1 MSFWSSANT
10 SDSSS
15 FESDKTQVE
24 KASLWDLAHSQTG
37 DGFGNWLMESY
48 PESVYLD
55 YVRYDTNR
63 LSFNLVFLVSTDG
76 DKVAGFMLVPNDT
89 LRTFTEIVF
98 TFPAKT
104 FESSLTLVD
113 AMCQGAE
120 PAGSAATVLRASDAI
135 SALKESRQPAVE
147 EAEAADETEA
157 TAEADEAEAESADAT
172 DEAGADEAE
181 EAEVGALTDGKYTD
195 GTYEGTG
202 KGIGGDVPVT
212 VTVEGGK
219 IASVEV
225 GDNSETQGIGSNAI
239 EQLPELI
246 VEANGTEGV
255 DGVSG
260 ATITSNAIFTAV
272 DEALSSAASG
282 DADATA
288 ETEADAATEETTED
302 EAAAD
307 EAGATEET
315 EAGAEAGAAAD
326 EAGATD
332 AAADADATEE
342 ADEAGAEAGAEAE
355 AAAGSYADGTYEGT
369 GKGIGGDVPVTVTVE
384 GGKIASVEVGDNSET
399 QGIGTNAIEQLPA
412 LIVEAGGTEG
422 VEGVSGA
429 TVTSNAILDAVE
441 TALEGASR

>member
-1 MSFWSSANT
+1 MW
-10 SDSSS
+10 
-15 FESDKTQVE
+15 
-24 KASLWDLAHSQTG
+24 G
-37 DGFGNWLMESY
+37 GY

-55 YVRYDTNR
+55 YVRYDTGT
-63 LSFNLVFLVSTDG
+63 LSFNLVFLMDTAG

-89 LRTFTEIVF
+89 LRTFTEVVF
-98 TFPAKT
+98 TFPAET

-147 EAEAADETEA
+147 EAKAATDEEEAATD
-157 TAEADEAEAESADAT
+157 EADEAEAEPADAT

-181 EAEVGALTDGKYTD
+181 EAEVGALTDGEYAD

-272 DEALSSAASG
+272 DEAL
-282 DADATA
+282 
-288 ETEADAATEETTED
+288 
-302 EAAAD
+302 
-307 EAGATEET
+307 
-315 EAGAEAGAAAD
+315 
-326 EAGATD
+326 
-332 AAADADATEE
+332 
-342 ADEAGAEAGAEAE
+342 
-355 AAAGSYADGTYEGT
+355 
-369 GKGIGGDVPVTVTVE
+369 
-384 GGKIASVEVGDNSET
+384 
-399 QGIGTNAIEQLPA
+399 EQA
-412 LIVEAGGTEG
+412 R
-422 VEGVSGA
+422 S
-429 TVTSNAILDAVE
+429 
-441 TALEGASR
+441 

>member
-1 MSFWSSANT
+1 MTGLPTYGPSRGTDCSFTVKGLQLSEE
-10 SDSSS
+10 DS
-15 FESDKTQVE
+15 FE
-24 KASLWDLAHSQTG
+24 LWDLAHSQTG
-37 DGFGNWLMESY
+37 DGFGNWLMGGY

-55 YVRYDTNR
+55 YVRYDTGT
-63 LSFNLVFLVSTDG
+63 LSFNLVFLMDTAG

-98 TFPAKT
+98 SFPSET

-147 EAEAADETEA
+147 EAKAATDEEEAATD
-157 TAEADEAEAESADAT
+157 EADEAEAEPADAT

-181 EAEVGALTDGKYTD
+181 EAEVGALTDGKYAD
-195 GTYEGTG
+195 GAYEGTG

-260 ATITSNAIFTAV
+260 ATITSNAIFAAV
-272 DEALSSAASG
+272 EEAL
-282 DADATA
+282 
-288 ETEADAATEETTED
+288 
-302 EAAAD
+302 
-307 EAGATEET
+307 
-315 EAGAEAGAAAD
+315 
-326 EAGATD
+326 
-332 AAADADATEE
+332 
-342 ADEAGAEAGAEAE
+342 
-355 AAAGSYADGTYEGT
+355 
-369 GKGIGGDVPVTVTVE
+369 
-384 GGKIASVEVGDNSET
+384 
-399 QGIGTNAIEQLPA
+399 EQA
-412 LIVEAGGTEG
+412 R
-422 VEGVSGA
+422 S
-429 TVTSNAILDAVE
+429 
-441 TALEGASR
+441 